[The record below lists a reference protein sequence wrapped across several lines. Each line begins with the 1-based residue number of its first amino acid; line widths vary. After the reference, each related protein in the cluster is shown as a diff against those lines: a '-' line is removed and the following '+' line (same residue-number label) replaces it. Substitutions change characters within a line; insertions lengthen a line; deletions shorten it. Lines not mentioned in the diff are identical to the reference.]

1 MGAFLS
7 GISFLA
13 KLRAGMFNQAHRGGP
28 GRLLTIAVIGLLM
41 MPRPPQRYCG
51 RLAAVG
57 ELAAARGLDR
67 RIRLVW
73 IDLVVG

>member
-28 GRLLTIAVIGLLM
+28 GRLLTIAGIGLLM
-41 MPRPPQRYCG
+41 IGLVFGVSMLRYQGPPF
-51 RLAAVG
+51 
-57 ELAAARGLDR
+57 R
-67 RIRLVW
+67 RTRRNASW
-73 IDLVVG
+73 SR